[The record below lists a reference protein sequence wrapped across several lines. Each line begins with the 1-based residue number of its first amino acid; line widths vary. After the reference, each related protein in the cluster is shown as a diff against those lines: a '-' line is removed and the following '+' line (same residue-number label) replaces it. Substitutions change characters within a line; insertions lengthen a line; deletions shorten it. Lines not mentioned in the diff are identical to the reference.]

1 MPRGGRYAFLS
12 SDQPV
17 HPGKRLG
24 RLINEAGEALDWLDG
39 TVRLCETRE
48 CALSLDTLTKV
59 GFKHLVA
66 FETCANYVAT
76 NGCLKPTCA
85 GGSEIPWEKLI
96 SAPTL
101 AQLKRLMDQGEAMI
115 VPLRQWIGRW
125 RAAAAEA
132 ETLGLGRDISY
143 KYWQKNVELPEVVIR
158 AIKWFDTAERLAQA
172 VDVSRLMKFATDG
185 RRHIEA
191 VRACLSIPKF
201 RRWSIQRSFVKWSL
215 LVVRWVDQAQQ
226 AEGPESP
233 DDSTTLEII
242 TLYERMKMERRAKK
256 ADRLKKRT
264 CSHCGKKAPL
274 SQLSFAYC
282 GGCRH
287 SGVAREHWTR
297 YCSEAC
303 QSAHWAAGHKD
314 ECPCAK
320 DL

>member
-1 MPRGGRYAFLS
+1 MEEAGAWLAG
-12 SDQPV
+12 
-17 HPGKRLG
+17 
-24 RLINEAGEALDWLDG
+24 IEAGEFDLPLDELISSG
-39 TVRLCETRE
+39 
-48 CALSLDTLTKV
+48 A
-59 GFKHLVA
+59 KHL
-66 FETCANYVAT
+66 FILETCASCV
-76 NGCLKPTCA
+76 
-85 GGSEIPWEKLI
+85 GS
-96 SAPTL
+96 SDSSH
-101 AQLKRLMDQGEAMI
+101 QLSVSKCMDPIAN
-115 VPLRQWIGRW
+115 WIGRW
-125 RAAAAEA
+125 EAAAVEA
-132 ETLGLGRDISY
+132 ESLGLGRDTSY
-143 KYWQKNVELPEVVIR
+143 KYWQKNIELPEVVER
-158 AIKWFDTAERLAQA
+158 ACKWFDTAERLAQA

-264 CSHCGKKAPL
+264 CSHCGKKASL

-287 SGVAREHWTR
+287 SGVAREHWAR

-303 QSAHWAAGHKD
+303 QHAHWAAGHKD
-314 ECPCAK
+314 ECPCAR

>member
-1 MPRGGRYAFLS
+1 MVSRAVQNAYQLTVIVKEAVEWLDETELS
-12 SDQPV
+12 CD
-17 HPGKRLG
+17 
-24 RLINEAGEALDWLDG
+24 AGEC
-39 TVRLCETRE
+39 V
-48 CALSLDTLTKV
+48 LSLDALISV
-59 GFKHLVA
+59 GSEHLVVLEN
-66 FETCANYVAT
+66 FERFVAS
-76 NGCLKPTCA
+76 NPRGLRASVPV
-85 GGSEIPWEKLI
+85 
-96 SAPTL
+96 
-101 AQLKRLMDQGEAMI
+101 
-115 VPLRQWIGRW
+115 VPLRQWIERW
-125 RAAAAEA
+125 RAAAVEA
-132 ETLGLGRDISY
+132 ESLGLGRDISY
-143 KYWQKNVELPEVVIR
+143 KHWQKNIELPEVVIR

-201 RRWSIQRSFVKWSL
+201 RRWSIQGSFVKWSL

-226 AEGPESP
+226 VEGPESP
-233 DDSTTLEII
+233 DDSTTMEII

>member
-1 MPRGGRYAFLS
+1 MVSRAVQNAYELS
-12 SDQPV
+12 VIGEEAVGWLDEAEQSC
-17 HPGKRLG
+17 
-24 RLINEAGEALDWLDG
+24 EAGEC
-39 TVRLCETRE
+39 V
-48 CALSLDTLTKV
+48 LSLDALISV
-59 GFKHLVA
+59 GTKHLVVLEK
-66 FETCANYVAT
+66 FESVIASNPL
-76 NGCLKPTCA
+76 GLKPSVPVA
-85 GGSEIPWEKLI
+85 
-96 SAPTL
+96 
-101 AQLKRLMDQGEAMI
+101 
-115 VPLRQWIGRW
+115 PLRQWIGRW

-143 KYWQKNVELPEVVIR
+143 KYWQKNIELPEVVIR
-158 AIKWFDTAERLAQA
+158 ATKWFDTAERLAQA

-233 DDSTTLEII
+233 DDSTTMEII

-287 SGVAREHWTR
+287 SGITREHWTR

-303 QSAHWAAGHKD
+303 QRAHWHAGHKD

>member
-1 MPRGGRYAFLS
+1 MRQVNAA
-12 SDQPV
+12 Q
-17 HPGKRLG
+17 
-24 RLINEAGEALDWLDG
+24 EAVDWLDD
-39 TVRLCETRE
+39 TVRLMAKRE
-48 CALSLDTLTKV
+48 CDLSLDTLMSV
-59 GFKHLVA
+59 GSEYLVA
-66 FETCANYVAT
+66 LEACARVVDGNAPARLSGKLPVA
-76 NGCLKPTCA
+76 
-85 GGSEIPWEKLI
+85 
-96 SAPTL
+96 
-101 AQLKRLMDQGEAMI
+101 
-115 VPLRQWIGRW
+115 PLRQWIGRW

-158 AIKWFDTAERLAQA
+158 ATKWFDTAERLAQA

-233 DDSTTLEII
+233 DDSTTMEII

-320 DL
+320 DW